1 MKKTRTKCNEQE
13 WIRRVE
19 PHPDAPTLRVKKRE
33 EQSRDRSRRCNCPLG
48 TSGQVWDRNKE
59 YLEFAYAGNNLR
71 NWQRTNRKKRRRK
84 EERRNVKGI
93 IIRNRFCRSTCFYFP
108 WLDGSLPPTR
118 RLPVKIA
125 RRKAWTNQEF
135 HARSLPLFCSLE
147 SCFVPSYVDRSN
159 GDTSR
164 INRV

>member
-93 IIRNRFCRSTCFYFP
+93 IIRNRFQLAFIFRGWTGLFHLRDDYRSKLQEGRP
-108 WLDGSLPPTR
+108 ERIRNSMHDPSLFSA
-118 RLPVKIA
+118 L
-125 RRKAWTNQEF
+125 W
-135 HARSLPLFCSLE
+135 
-147 SCFVPSYVDRSN
+147 
-159 GDTSR
+159 
-164 INRV
+164 NRVLSLRVLIVSTGTRVG